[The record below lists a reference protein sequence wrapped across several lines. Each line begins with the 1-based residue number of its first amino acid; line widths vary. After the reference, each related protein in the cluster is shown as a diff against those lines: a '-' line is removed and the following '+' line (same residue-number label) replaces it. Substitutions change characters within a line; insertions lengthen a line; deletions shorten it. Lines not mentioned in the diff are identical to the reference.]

1 MNKLF
6 VINRFLLVNVIILSS
21 VFILGGCNTLV
32 LNNDSETILL
42 LKNVF
47 NETQYYSYNQ
57 EAELYRVYD
66 SSKSMI
72 GYAFNAE
79 GMGEEVM
86 TSDGGKIPAP
96 IIILVGLKKDKE
108 TINNIYIIEHHES
121 VLFWQLLITE
131 HYFEQFNGLTIS
143 DAYFKRDGGKID
155 AITGA
160 TLSAASVLN
169 IVREGTLNKTSLLN

>member
-6 VINRFLLVNVIILSS
+6 IINHFLLVSVIILSS

-32 LNNDSETILL
+32 LNDDSETIVL

-47 NETQYYSYNQ
+47 NDAQYYSYNQ
-57 EAELYRVYD
+57 EAELYRVYN

-86 TSDGGKIPAP
+86 TSDGGKIPGP
-96 IIILVGLKKDKE
+96 IIILVGLKNDKE
-108 TINNIYIIEHHES
+108 TINSIYIIEHHES
-121 VLFWQLLITE
+121 VLFWRLLITE
-131 HYFEQFNGLTIS
+131 QYFEQFNNLKIT
-143 DAYFKRDGGKID
+143 DAYFKRAGGKVD
-155 AITGA
+155 AVTGA
-160 TLSAASVLN
+160 TLSATSVLN
-169 IVREGTLNKTSLLN
+169 IVREETLNKISLLN

>member
-1 MNKLF
+1 MNRLL
-6 VINRFLLVNVIILSS
+6 VVRHFLLVTVITLSS
-21 VFILGGCNTLV
+21 VFMLGGCNTLV
-32 LNNDSETILL
+32 LNNDSETIVL

-47 NETQYYSYNQ
+47 NEAQYYSYNQ
-57 EAELYRVYD
+57 EAELYRVYN

-72 GYAFNAE
+72 GYAFYAE

-108 TINNIYIIEHHES
+108 TINSIYIIEHHES
-121 VLFWQLLITE
+121 VLFWKLLITE
-131 HYFEQFNGLTIS
+131 NYFEQFNDLKIT
-143 DAYFKRDGGKID
+143 DAYFRRAGGTVD
-155 AITGA
+155 VITGA

-169 IVREGTLNKTSLLN
+169 IVREETLIKTSLLN